1 MTVRVR
7 YVVARVPASARRVNE
22 REQMRATLAP
32 LIVRKPYL
40 KVSAKVAVDYG
51 SILRKDLRAD
61 AVCETAAAHDL
72 EVC

>member
-1 MTVRVR
+1 M
-7 YVVARVPASARRVNE
+7 
-22 REQMRATLAP
+22 
-32 LIVRKPYL
+32 IVRKPYL